1 LDLILNNKN
10 KQQIFMVALKEI
22 ISQSFDEKKLQP
34 KIDDIKKILMDVAS
48 TQDDEIRQLV
58 AFC

>member
-1 LDLILNNKN
+1 
-10 KQQIFMVALKEI
+10 MVALKEI